1 MSGQKT
7 DARTRGYV
15 RWACFFLLLS
25 LVMAFFFGLLPVSP
39 LAVATGSME
48 PSVSV
53 GDAVV
58 VCRTDS
64 DRLQVGDVIAYRL
77 DGQTVVHR
85 IVQMQQTGEGT
96 VLQTQGDANNAP
108 NTAPV
113 QAAQV
118 VGRVAAV
125 IPCARRRAISPR
137 ADWTAPCASTSRR
150 STPTRRTALL
160 PRA

>member
-25 LVMAFFFGLLPVSP
+25 LVMAFFFGLLPFSP

-58 VCRTDS
+58 VCRTDP

-108 NTAPV
+108 DTAPV

-125 IPCARRRAISPR
+125 IPCAGLPSL
-137 ADWTAPCASTSRR
+137 WLR
-150 STPTRRTALL
+150 SLL
-160 PRA
+160 QE

>member
-7 DARTRGYV
+7 DVRTRGYV

-25 LVMAFFFGLLPVSP
+25 LVMEFFFGLLPVSP

-58 VCRTDS
+58 VCRTDP
-64 DRLQVGDVIAYRL
+64 GDVIAYRL

-85 IVQMQQTGEGT
+85 IVQMQQTGKGT

-108 NTAPV
+108 DTAPV

-125 IPCARRRAISPR
+125 IPCAGLPGL
-137 ADWTAPCASTSRR
+137 WLR
-150 STPTRRTALL
+150 SLL
-160 PRA
+160 QE

>member
-58 VCRTDS
+58 VCRTDP

-108 NTAPV
+108 DTAPV
-113 QAAQV
+113 PATQV
-118 VGRVAAV
+118 V
-125 IPCARRRAISPR
+125 
-137 ADWTAPCASTSRR
+137 
-150 STPTRRTALL
+150 
-160 PRA
+160 